1 MVAAMETG
9 GAGFYSAAQTQSAA
23 QYLTVPDEDLIADGT
38 LYVAEID
45 GQLAGVGGWSSR
57 RKLFTGSDG
66 QELLREERLDP
77 SIDAARIR
85 AFFVS
90 GDFAR
95 RGVARR
101 LYEACE
107 AAAMESGFRRLTLMA
122 TLPGVPLY
130 RALGFEEVKTVEID
144 LPDGTGLPCVE
155 MGKSIGLAS

>member
-1 MVAAMETG
+1 MVAAMEAG
-9 GAGFYSAAQTQSAA
+9 GPGFYTVDQTRSAA
-23 QYLTVPDEDLIADGT
+23 QYLTVPDDDLIADGT

-57 RKLFTGSDG
+57 RKLFTGSEG

-77 SIDAARIR
+77 STDAARIR

-90 GDFAR
+90 GDFTR

-107 AAAMESGFRRLTLMA
+107 AAAIEAGFRRLTLMA

-130 RALGFEEVKTVEID
+130 RTLGFSEGQPVEID
-144 LPDGTGLPCVE
+144 LPDGSRLPCVE
-155 MGKSIGLAS
+155 MGKQIGPAS